1 MAPPSGEPSSDS
13 NSGGPITIAPMQIMS
28 QKYSIRL
35 FLYGGGGDS
44 PLLDLLGFAA
54 GKNIVTLDKTTYRF
68 KSATSTL
75 STV

>member
-1 MAPPSGEPSSDS
+1 MSLV
-13 NSGGPITIAPMQIMS
+13 GPINISSTLIMS
-28 QKYSIRL
+28 LLYSMRL
-35 FLYGGGGDS
+35 FLYEGDS